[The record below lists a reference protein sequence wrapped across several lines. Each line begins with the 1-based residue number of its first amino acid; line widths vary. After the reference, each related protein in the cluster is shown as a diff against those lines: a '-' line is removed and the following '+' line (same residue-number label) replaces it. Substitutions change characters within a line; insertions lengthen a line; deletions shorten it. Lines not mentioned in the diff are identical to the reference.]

1 MLRSM
6 DYEQWQSTVS
16 GHIKSDPLWTLRVYR
31 MALFAGDRGAGDAD
45 GIGNHPGRVRLADQL
60 RRAAE
65 SISANIAEGFSRH
78 SARDRA
84 LFLEYA
90 LGSARETRDW
100 YFKARTLLG
109 PEETELRLEQLGHI
123 IRILTALIRRARAPL
138 ARRNAG
144 TR

>member
-1 MLRSM
+1 M
-6 DYEQWQSTVS
+6 DYEGWEKTISP
-16 GHIKSDPLWTLRVYR
+16 HIRSDPLWTLRVYR
-31 MALFAGDRGAGDAD
+31 MALFAGDRGGRDAD
-45 GIGNHPGRVRLADQL
+45 ELSTHAGRTRLADQL

-100 YFKARTLLG
+100 YFKARDALG
-109 PEETELRLEQLGHI
+109 PVETELRLEQLGHI
-123 IRILTALIRRARAPL
+123 IRIL
-138 ARRNAG
+138 
-144 TR
+144 